1 MEPWSPE
8 RREEE
13 RGHIRQRLD
22 DLSSTVTSA
31 AQRNDTQHA
40 ALALKVDV
48 VREMVHDIQTD
59 MAVHLGAAGHPAGL
73 ARLHDVE
80 VDVATQ
86 AGTLAS
92 HARAWWA
99 IRVLLAMIFAVGIAV
114 LGAYLQVRW
123 PGG

>member
-1 MEPWSPE
+1 MEPWSAE

-40 ALALKVDV
+40 ALALKVDT

-59 MAVHLGAAGHPAGL
+59 LAVHLGGPGHPASL

-80 VDVATQ
+80 ADVAAQ
-86 AGTLAS
+86 GSMLAS
-92 HARAWWA
+92 HARGWWLIRGLAGLLIA
-99 IRVLLAMIFAVGIAV
+99 IAIAV
-114 LGAYLQVRW
+114 LGAWLQVRW
-123 PGG
+123 PWG